1 MKRHNLYLST
11 IASDAAPLARTY
23 GLGLELAQFCTASR
37 LDDTRADTDREIG
50 QAMSGIARCTLHGPF
65 NELFP
70 CAIDPK
76 IRGLAAFRYRQAI
89 AAAQQYGANTL
100 ILHSGYNPNIY
111 FDCWFEE
118 QSILFWKEFLREVPE
133 GITIC
138 LENVLETQPEPLLHV
153 LEGVDDPRLRIC
165 LDVGHANA
173 YPPRSVFD
181 WLSVLAPYISHFHLH
196 NNIGDF
202 DAHQPLDQGSIPMT
216 TFLQQAQTLC
226 PQATYTLEVLEAAS
240 SLRWLE
246 KHSLLEESL

>member
-11 IASDAAPLARTY
+11 IAADAVPLARAH

-37 LDDTRADTDREIG
+37 LDDTRTDTDREIT
-50 QAMSGIARCTLHGPF
+50 QAMDGISRCTLHGPF

-76 IRGLAAFRYRQAI
+76 IRELAAFRYRQAI
-89 AAAQQYGANTL
+89 TAARQHGTKKL

-118 QSILFWKEFLREVPE
+118 QSILFWKNFLREIPE
-133 GITIC
+133 DMTIC

-153 LEGVDDPRLRIC
+153 LEGVNDPRLRIC
-165 LDVGHANA
+165 LDVGHINA
-173 YPPRSVFD
+173 YSRRSIFD
-181 WLSVLAPYISHFHLH
+181 WLQLLSPYISHFHLH
-196 NNIGDF
+196 NNTGDF
-202 DAHQPLDQGSIPMT
+202 DAHQPLEQGAIPMAA
-216 TFLQQAQTLC
+216 FLQQAQALC
-226 PQATYTLEVLEAAS
+226 PDATYTLEVLEAAS

-246 KHSLLEESL
+246 AQHGLEESL